1 VVVELPAARRHN
13 EALESVREEALAL
26 RPDRVRR
33 INVDIWAA
41 AITVRGCVPKIAA
54 LRDEMAEKCGGL
66 DLRQVDALER
76 YALAVTQMHATYV
89 TASRPQPRV
98 RELTAQLKEI
108 RSVMI
113 SDIRAAERHGIIR
126 ASFLEN
132 LSGKAGALHTLSDVF
147 AMCSFVRNNWSALEG
162 ASAIKMAEI
171 DTTEQLAEE
180 AHTALAR
187 KPYERADLD
196 QLADLRRRVFTLFF
210 DAYDEAR
217 GASPTCGGSR
227 VTRSRLRR
235 RCFAIGAGTRLRN
248 QSRSQRRSWRR
259 HCHGRSRRRKVCRR
273 DDSR

>member
-1 VVVELPAARRHN
+1 
-13 EALESVREEALAL
+13 
-26 RPDRVRR
+26 
-33 INVDIWAA
+33 
-41 AITVRGCVPKIAA
+41 
-54 LRDEMAEKCGGL
+54 
-66 DLRQVDALER
+66 
-76 YALAVTQMHATYV
+76 MHATYV

-217 GASPTCGGSR
+217 GGVAYLRWKQGDAEQIAPSLLR
-227 VTRSRLRR
+227 DRR
-235 RCFAIGAGTRLRN
+235 RHKAEESVAVAAPVVAAPLPWEESATEG
-248 QSRSQRRSWRR
+248 
-259 HCHGRSRRRKVCRR
+259 V
-273 DDSR
+273 